1 MTWRAG
7 VHSVIGGLLVEH
19 PRCVPT
25 QQGRTIHGGLPTATQ
40 IAAVAARRIRIV
52 IASPRFSL
60 PNMIGCA
67 HYPRRCGPITQPEAL
82 TSATGTLHGI
92 GSFDECTR

>member
-60 PNMIGCA
+60 LCMCTATVGLR
-67 HYPRRCGPITQPEAL
+67 YPKKCV
-82 TSATGTLHGI
+82 
-92 GSFDECTR
+92 SFARSC